1 MTARIRIEGY
11 HYDDET
17 HNTLIS
23 ELYDMHEPDDIRTV
37 LIMFGNACWDEVK
50 ISGETA
56 ESISLFIALLN
67 KGGYFFATNGTTQR
81 NLYENGFGMLPEND
95 PFIFIN
101 PVAENGQICEMKDIH
116 LKKEIVSH
124 KKQSSILKFWILII
138 ISIIIWIV

>member
-11 HYDDET
+11 DDEN

-23 ELYDMHEPDDIRTV
+23 ELYDMDEPDDIRTV
-37 LIMFGNACWDEVK
+37 LIMFGNGCWDEAK
-50 ISGETA
+50 IIGETA

-67 KGGYFFATNGTTQR
+67 KGGYFFATNATTHR
-81 NLYENGFGMLPEND
+81 NLRENGFGMLPEND

-101 PVAENGQICEMKDIH
+101 PLAENGQICEMKDVY

-124 KKQSSILKFWILII
+124 KKPWWR
-138 ISIIIWIV
+138 IW